1 MNNLKKY
8 AGLLNDIA
16 PEGEFLAY
24 INKDEAEML
33 KDNGALGLLTPQGIP
48 SFFTAGQ
55 RAGDSISPGTSSS
68 GGNRN
73 TGYGRSAAEDRRQDM
88 NIYGGEYAQEQQA
101 IRNQKLAQENAKT
114 RAAEKARAIAAEK
127 DRQKRVAEAESA
139 ARLRAVAEAKR
150 QDDARLDYITGKYLD
165 VTLDDKQKKEFE
177 QYRTGVRESITP
189 STKTSNKILST
200 LLNTTLF
207 PGAGKLYNFY
217 IDSTAMGYKVP
228 NPFEGMFG
236 GGDISQQ
243 MQDMQNQ
250 QRGDNNG
257 GGDPGSQLVQN
268 ILKIATPNLP
278 GSQVDQYFSNM
289 NMAQGSPLSSDLQT
303 SYDNAKSSVNNI
315 LGMTPANQQFGYSAQ
330 PYGSLSSTNMADNP
344 FDIPYLQQRG
354 LI

>member
-24 INKDEAEML
+24 INEDEAEML

-48 SFFTAGQ
+48 SFFTAGLAQ
-55 RAGDSISPGTSSS
+55 GDSISPGTSST
-68 GGNRN
+68 GGTREG
-73 TGYGRSAAEDRRQDM
+73 GYGRKEGETAAQDLNTYDYNTALAAE
-88 NIYGGEYAQEQQA
+88 
-101 IRNQKLAQENAKT
+101 L
-114 RAAEKARAIAAEK
+114 
-127 DRQKRVAEAESA
+127 DRQKRVKEQELA
-139 ARLRAVAEAKR
+139 AKEKAKKEKAKKEKE
-150 QDDARLDYITGKYLD
+150 QDDARLDYLTTEYLD
-165 VTLDDKQKKEFE
+165 VKLTPEQKKEYE
-177 QYRTGVRESITP
+177 KYRTGVRESINP
-189 STKTSNKILST
+189 SQKTSSKIIST
-200 LLNTTLF
+200 LLNSTLF
-207 PGAGKLYNFY
+207 PGAGLLYKGY
-217 IDSTAMGYKVP
+217 IDATAMGYKLK
-228 NPFEGMFG
+228 NPFENIFG
-236 GGDISQQ
+236 GGGEISV
-243 MQDMQNQ
+243 DDVNNLKDK
-250 QRGDNNG
+250 GDGSNAT
-257 GGDPGSQLVQN
+257 SQLIQN
-268 ILKIATPNLP
+268 ILKITNPNLP

>member
-24 INKDEAEML
+24 INKDEAEIL

-48 SFFTAGQ
+48 SYVG
-55 RAGDSISPGTSSS
+55 GSYGSS
-68 GGNRN
+68 GGGGYQGGSGAPGSAESSGGGGRGDNDGSGRN
-73 TGYGRSAAEDRRQDM
+73 
-88 NIYGGEYAQEQQA
+88 NPFEQQA
-101 IRNQKLAQENAKT
+101 RQRAAKVAADQKAARDRENAAV
-114 RAAEKARAIAAEK
+114 AAKEEKQRQAQAAY
-127 DRQKRVAEAESA
+127 A
-139 ARLRAVAEAKR
+139 ARVEKERKAKE
-150 QDDARLDYITGKYLD
+150 QDDARLDYLTTEYLD
-165 VTLDDKQKKEFE
+165 VKLTPEQKKEYE
-177 QYRTGVRESITP
+177 KYRTGVRESINP
-189 STKTSNKILST
+189 SQKTSSKIIST
-200 LLNTTLF
+200 LLNSTLF
-207 PGAGKLYNFY
+207 PGAGNLYKGY
-217 IDSTAMGYKVP
+217 IDATAMGYKLK
-228 NPFEGMFG
+228 NPFGNIFG
-236 GGDISQQ
+236 GGGEISV
-243 MQDMQNQ
+243 DDVNNL
-250 QRGDNNG
+250 RDGNG

-278 GSQVDQYFSNM
+278 DSQVDQYFSNM
-289 NMAQGSPLSSDLQT
+289 NMAQGSPLSSDLQK